1 MGIQWVMN
9 ETTQF
14 SLRMDPELIRQVDE
28 EAEQEYKTR
37 TELIKEALM
46 RYLQEKKEKERLKKI
61 AAELWLQGDLS
72 ESKLRKV
79 LSHEEIQDLSFGKQW
94 IEDVLH
100 DVRR

>member
-1 MGIQWVMN
+1 MNGKRWFTTAFCLPAVMVV
-9 ETTQF
+9 
-14 SLRMDPELIRQVDE
+14 LIG
-28 EAEQEYKTR
+28 AASATLHQECDSHFFGGKS
-37 TELIKEALM
+37 
-46 RYLQEKKEKERLKKI
+46 KKEKERLKKI
-61 AAELWLQGDLS
+61 AAELWLQGELS